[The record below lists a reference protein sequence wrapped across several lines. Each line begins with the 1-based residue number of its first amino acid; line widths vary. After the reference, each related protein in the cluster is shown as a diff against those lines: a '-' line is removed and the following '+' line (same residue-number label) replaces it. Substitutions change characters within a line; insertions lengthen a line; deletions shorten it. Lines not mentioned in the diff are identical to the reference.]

1 MRRREFLGLVGGAAA
16 AWPISANAQQAWPS
30 GTITIVV
37 PYAAGGS
44 NDVIARMI
52 QNGLQQRLGVNVIV
66 ENRGGGNTTI
76 GSATVAG
83 APRDGTRWLINADP
97 HMLNPS
103 MMSTMPY
110 DTDKELDPLLLIGT
124 SPNVIAANASKPY
137 RTFADVLA
145 AGREGPDGVG
155 IAVIGG
161 TLAHV
166 FTLLL
171 GKMGNAKLTPI
182 PYRGGAP
189 ALNDVIGG
197 HVGLIAGSVAVLT
210 PQIASG
216 ALRPIVQTGTQRH
229 RSLPDVPTVAE
240 SGSKDFSA
248 ESMWGFFAPTGTPQP
263 ILDRFGAALAA
274 EFRQPEIADKVSN
287 TLLIDLKLDGPERF
301 RPFIQQQIEVW
312 GRVVRE
318 NGLKDT
324 G

>member
-1 MRRREFLGLVGGAAA
+1 MI
-16 AWPISANAQQAWPS
+16 WPTGANAQQGWPS

-44 NDVIARMI
+44 NDVIARLI

-76 GSATVAG
+76 GSATVAR
-83 APRDGTRWLINADP
+83 APREGSRWLINADP
-97 HMLNPS
+97 HLLNPS
-103 MMSTMPY
+103 MMSSMPY
-110 DTDKELDPLLLIGT
+110 DTEKDLEPLLLIGT

-137 RTFADVLA
+137 RSFADVVA
-145 AGREGPDGVG
+145 AGRARPEGVG

-166 FTLLL
+166 FSLLL
-171 GKMGNAKLTPI
+171 GKLGNFKLTPV

-197 HVGLIAGSVAVLT
+197 HVDLITGSVAVLT

-216 ALRPIVQTGTQRH
+216 ALRPIAQTGAQRH

-240 SGSKDFSA
+240 SGFKDFSA
-248 ESMWGFFAPTGTPQP
+248 ESMWGFFATSGTPKP
-263 ILDRFGAALAA
+263 ILDRFGAELAA
-274 EFRQPEIADKVSN
+274 EFRQPEIANRVTN
-287 TLLIDLKLDGPERF
+287 TLLIDLKLDGPEKF
-301 RPFIQQQIEVW
+301 RPFIRQQIDVW

-318 NGLKDT
+318 NGLKDA